1 MLAGDWKP
9 QCLRHRIP
17 SVLKEALP
25 HENLLLDIK
34 QSACEVK
41 HFLSVTVWHEP
52 RGLFLR
58 ISGFPDSFSNA
69 PAASSSESTFK
80 YGKQKVTTIDCLIDQ
95 IPFKDS
101 KSHSTIRFIRAS
113 DDSFFNVTVPFLN
126 PLIKESDP
134 SEAILPEGIHMKSSP
149 RNNSRREILRLREL
163 RIDEIHPRCVKK

>member
-1 MLAGDWKP
+1 
-9 QCLRHRIP
+9 
-17 SVLKEALP
+17 
-25 HENLLLDIK
+25 LDIG

-58 ISGFPDSFSNA
+58 ISDFPDSFSNA

-80 YGKQKVTTIDCLIDQ
+80 YGKQKVTRIDFLIDQ

-113 DDSFFNVTVPFLN
+113 RGSFFNVTVPFFLN

-134 SEAILPEGIHMKSSP
+134 SEAILPEGIPMKSSP
-149 RNNSRREILRLREL
+149 RNNSRREILPLRES